1 MNNIQVKIQTTRAE
15 IRGARKK
22 SWVNAWDE
30 TKRELRRSVKGFMGR
45 PAVRAHI

>member
-22 SWVNAWDE
+22 SWVNAWGE